1 MTEVETK
8 EKGSFLMSPKVDF
21 CFKELMR
28 NSEVRKGFLSAVL
41 EIPPEEIRETT
52 LLPTHLQKEQE
63 KDKLGILD
71 VQVRMQDGT
80 KVDIEVNVA
89 PFVAWPERSL
99 FYLGKMY
106 VGQIEKGGQYRSLK
120 KCVHIGILDFV
131 LFEGEESYYSRFHLW
146 EDERK
151 LKYSDKLEIHICELP
166 KLRECAHPE
175 TELLNWMRFINAEK
189 EEEMEEM
196 AERNGYIQTAYDDLK
211 MLSAD
216 EQKRLAYEERLKAE
230 RDYASLVY
238 ENWERGKKEGLRQGV
253 ESGIRQGIQTGIKQ
267 GMQTGI
273 KQGMQTKTVQVV
285 LRLLDKGFS
294 PEETA
299 EMSGESL
306 SVVRNICEWHQ
317 KCPEMPEEEIAKKI
331 LNL

>member
-71 VQVRMQDGT
+71 
-80 KVDIEVNVA
+80 
-89 PFVAWPERSL
+89 
-99 FYLGKMY
+99 
-106 VGQIEKGGQYRSLK
+106 
-120 KCVHIGILDFV
+120 FV

-166 KLRECAHPE
+166 KLRKYAHPE

-238 ENWERGKKEGLRQGV
+238 ENWERGKKEGLRQGM
-253 ESGIRQGIQTGIKQ
+253 E
-267 GMQTGI
+267 TGI

>member
-1 MTEVETK
+1 MTEVKTK

-71 VQVRMQDGT
+71 
-80 KVDIEVNVA
+80 
-89 PFVAWPERSL
+89 
-99 FYLGKMY
+99 
-106 VGQIEKGGQYRSLK
+106 
-120 KCVHIGILDFV
+120 FV

-166 KLRECAHPE
+166 KLRKYAHPE

-189 EEEMEEM
+189 EEEMEAM

-230 RDYASLVY
+230 RDYASLAS
-238 ENWERGKKEGLRQGV
+238 ENWERGKKE
-253 ESGIRQGIQTGIKQ
+253 
-267 GMQTGI
+267 
-273 KQGMQTKTVQVV
+273 GMQTKTVQVV

-299 EMSGESL
+299 EVSGESL
-306 SVVRNICEWHQ
+306 PVVQNICDWHQ
-317 KCPEMPEEEIAKKI
+317 KCPEMLEEEIAKKI
-331 LNL
+331 LNP

>member
-166 KLRECAHPE
+166 KLRKYAHPE

-196 AERNGYIQTAYDDLK
+196 AERNGYIQAAYDDLK

-238 ENWERGKKEGLRQGV
+238 ENWERGKKEGLRQGM
-253 ESGIRQGIQTGIKQ
+253 E
-267 GMQTGI
+267 TGI

-306 SVVRNICEWHQ
+306 PVVRNICEWHQ

-331 LNL
+331 LNP